1 MKGLKAFA
9 TVSALTV
16 FLSVPAQLAAQQT
29 NPNNRKELERIGLVL
44 TGAGLVMIGAAAFRG
59 DWETRLCPQAGQSW
73 REVTYDRDFCA
84 TLLNEQLEHL
94 KAKPD
99 WTLTAMGSA
108 ATTIGLF
115 TYFLG
120 RRYSKAPDVS
130 IRLTPTGA
138 VISHTIS
145 F

>member
-1 MKGLKAFA
+1 MKVLS
-9 TVSALTV
+9 TVIALTV
-16 FLSVPAQLAAQQT
+16 FLSVPAPLSAQQT
-29 NPNNRKELERIGLVL
+29 NPNNRKELERIGLAL
-44 TGAGLVMIGAAAFRG
+44 TGAGLVMIGAAALRG

-73 REVTYDRDFCA
+73 RDVTYDRDFCA
-84 TLLNEQLEHL
+84 TLLNEQLDHL

-108 ATTIGLF
+108 ATTIGVF
-115 TYFLG
+115 TYFLA

-130 IRLTPTGA
+130 IRITPTGA
-138 VISHTIS
+138 MIRHTIS

>member
-1 MKGLKAFA
+1 MKAFA
-9 TVSALTV
+9 TVVAFAV

-44 TGAGLVMIGAAAFRG
+44 TGAGLVLIGAAALRG

-73 REVTYDRDFCA
+73 QEVTSYDRDLCA

-108 ATTIGLF
+108 AATIGLF
-115 TYFLG
+115 TYFLA
-120 RRYSKAPDVS
+120 RRYSRAPDVS
-130 IRLTPTGA
+130 IRVTPTGA
-138 VISHTIS
+138 MITHTIS

>member
-1 MKGLKAFA
+1 MKILCA
-9 TVSALTV
+9 VIALTV
-16 FLSVPAQLAAQQT
+16 SLSVPAQLAAQQT
-29 NPNNRKELERIGLVL
+29 NPNNRKELERIGLGL
-44 TGAGLVMIGAAAFRG
+44 TGVGLVMIGAAALRG

-73 REVTYDRDFCA
+73 RDVTYDRDFCA
-84 TLLNEQLEHL
+84 TLRNEQLDHL

-108 ATTIGLF
+108 ATTIGVF
-115 TYFLG
+115 TYFLA

-130 IRLTPTGA
+130 IRITPTGA
-138 VISHTIS
+138 MVSHTIS